1 MSIMASSSIHERV
14 IKIGSKG
21 EIFPPKELR
30 ESLGLHPDVPVII
43 FQYQDTLIVR
53 KIYSLEEILKK
64 EPKLRISYH
73 ALKQLDNE
81 IRDSIEN

>member
-1 MSIMASSSIHERV
+1 MSIMATSSKDERI

-30 ESLGLHPDVPVII
+30 ESLGLQPDVPVII

-53 KIYSLEEILKK
+53 KIFSLEEILQK
-64 EPKLRISYH
+64 EPKIHISYH
-73 ALKQLDNE
+73 ALKQIDNE
-81 IRDSIEN
+81 